1 MRAEHTP
8 QKLLPVPDDF
18 GTKLE
23 HWIDS
28 GVWPE
33 GGLLP
38 THDELAMIFGACE
51 LDHAHEVL
59 EGLHRRGILT
69 TRPED
74 GRMVIGV
81 KGSEQDSS
89 TLAATRGEPG
99 PDGERRQLVSETRRA
114 LLTQAA
120 RLAATRASSE
130 SLVRLGSLLIGET
143 ERTGDD
149 AEEADDA
156 EERVLPDEHGGAA
169 REDFEREVIV
179 ASGNDLML
187 RIYDRLM
194 ILEAMTQTAE
204 TAPAIDSARIQFA
217 RRELL
222 RAITA
227 HQPKAAALLADR
239 IP

>member
-1 MRAEHTP
+1 MRSEHTP
-8 QKLLPVPDDF
+8 QKPLPVPDDF

-38 THDELAMIFGACE
+38 TRDELAMIFGASD

-59 EGLHRRGILT
+59 DGLHRRGILT

-74 GRMVIGV
+74 GRVVIGV
-81 KGSEQDSS
+81 KGGAQDSS
-89 TLAATRGEPG
+89 TLAASQGTPG
-99 PDGERRQLVSETRRA
+99 PDGDRWHLVSETRRA

-120 RLAATRASSE
+120 RLAATRASTD
-130 SLVRLGSLLIGET
+130 RLARLSGLLTGGA
-143 ERTGDD
+143 ERTDD
-149 AEEADDA
+149 AEDTGL
-156 EERVLPDEHGGAA
+156 RGEHRGAG

-204 TAPAIDSARIQFA
+204 TATTIDSARIQFA

-222 RAITA
+222 RAITTR
-227 HQPKAAALLADR
+227 QPKAAALLADR

>member
-1 MRAEHTP
+1 MRFEHTP
-8 QKLLPVPDDF
+8 QKPLPVPDDF

-38 THDELAMIFGACE
+38 THEELAMIFGASE
-51 LDHAHEVL
+51 LEHAHEVL

-81 KGSEQDSS
+81 KGNEQNSS
-89 TLAATRGEPG
+89 TLAATQGRPG
-99 PDGERRQLVSETRRA
+99 PDDDRWHLVSETRRA

-130 SLVRLGSLLIGET
+130 CLVRMSRLLTDEA

-149 AEEADDA
+149 AAETEEAD
-156 EERVLPDEHGGAA
+156 LPGEHLGSV

-194 ILEAMTQTAE
+194 ILEAMTRAAE
-204 TAPAIDSARIQFA
+204 ATPPIGSTRIQFA

>member
-1 MRAEHTP
+1 MRSEHTP
-8 QKLLPVPDDF
+8 QKPLPVPDDF

-38 THDELAMIFGACE
+38 TREELAMIFGASE
-51 LDHAHEVL
+51 LEHAHEVL

-74 GRMVIGV
+74 GRVVIGV
-81 KGSEQDSS
+81 KGSSQNSS
-89 TLAATRGEPG
+89 TLTATQGTPG
-99 PDGERRQLVSETRRA
+99 RDDDRWHLVSETRRA

-120 RLAATRASSE
+120 RLAATRASAE
-130 SLVRLGSLLIGET
+130 SLVRMNRLLTDEA
-143 ERTGDD
+143 ERTGGG
-149 AEEADDA
+149 AVETN
-156 EERVLPDEHGGAA
+156 LPGAHLGAA

-187 RIYDRLM
+187 RISAPLM
-194 ILEAMTQTAE
+194 ILEAMTRAAE
-204 TAPAIDSARIQFA
+204 APPPPGSARLQFA
-217 RRELL
+217 RR
-222 RAITA
+222 
-227 HQPKAAALLADR
+227 KF
-239 IP
+239 

>member
-1 MRAEHTP
+1 MRSEHTP
-8 QKLLPVPDDF
+8 QKPLTVPDDF

-38 THDELAMIFGACE
+38 THEELTAIFGASE
-51 LDHAHEVL
+51 LEHAHEVL
-59 EGLHRRGILT
+59 DGLHRRGILT

-74 GRMVIGV
+74 GRVIIGV
-81 KGSEQDSS
+81 KGSAQNSS
-89 TLAATRGEPG
+89 TLAATQGRPR
-99 PDGERRQLVSETRRA
+99 PDDDRWHLVSETRRA

-120 RLAATRASSE
+120 RLAATRASAE
-130 SLVRLGSLLIGET
+130 SLVRMNRLLTDEA
-143 ERTGDD
+143 ERTGGD
-149 AEEADDA
+149 AEETD
-156 EERVLPDEHGGAA
+156 LPGAHLGA
-169 REDFEREVIV
+169 VREDFEREVIV

-194 ILEAMTQTAE
+194 ILEAMTRTAE
-204 TAPAIDSARIQFA
+204 ATPPIGSARIQFA

-227 HQPKAAALLADR
+227 RQPKAAALLADR